1 MPFGET
7 AVVRARREES
17 AKVERRRCRDRTTS
31 GTASPG
37 TGREKPENEALP
49 IGNCGNAGVWAL
61 WDPGSAWHW
70 AITMEMIQP

>member
-49 IGNCGNAGVWAL
+49 IGNCGNAGV
-61 WDPGSAWHW
+61 
-70 AITMEMIQP
+70 